1 MTLGTTKYVCMI
13 STSEIV
19 YSHIKSSRIIICVV
33 CSQNNVFTSMF
44 VHNLKKQANR
54 TGTTLLLL
62 IAFFSTYSLH
72 KLSPPMIRGTF
83 FYFSKKSNPMRTNTL
98 THTPS
103 PAGQLRYKPRLF
115 FSDRLANQ
123 KVSASTKNTT
133 KPNKNRPPG
142 KLTRS
147 QSIALNFHS
156 LFLR

>member
-1 MTLGTTKYVCMI
+1 MFAWFQLRKLFTHISNCPESSSAWYV
-13 STSEIV
+13 
-19 YSHIKSSRIIICVV
+19 H
-33 CSQNNVFTSMF
+33 MF

-72 KLSPPMIRGTF
+72 KLSPSMIRGTF
-83 FYFSKKSNPMRTNTL
+83 FYFPKQSPTPCAPTP

-103 PAGQLRYKPRLF
+103 PAGQLCYKPRLF